1 MSKKKDV
8 KEIDVLGTPYRITH
22 ASSKED
28 DQLKTLSGYCITSQK
43 TIVIEADKL
52 KDLDYT
58 EQWVLRHE
66 LVHAFLHESG
76 LDKEAPW
83 GNEGEELF
91 VDWIALQLPKMV
103 KAMKEAGAL

>member
-1 MSKKKDV
+1 MAEIIDGKALAKKIRLELKD
-8 KEIDVLGTPYRITH
+8 
-22 ASSKED
+22 
-28 DQLKTLSGYCITSQK
+28 
-43 TIVIEADKL
+43 EADKL